1 MRNIR
6 TRLVEEKFEGL
17 VNALLSIIWLSFING
32 ENTIDS
38 SVCLIFKLLNLLLFF
53 MVRFFMCGLMRLLD
67 MYQSLHAT
75 QQSGKSGGKTLKKW
89 SCFSLWARI
98 MFLFTLYVT
107 CS

>member
-53 MVRFFMCGLMRLLD
+53 MVRFFMCGLIH
-67 MYQSLHAT
+67 YVTEENVNSQIPISH
-75 QQSGKSGGKTLKKW
+75 KHGKTL
-89 SCFSLWARI
+89 
-98 MFLFTLYVT
+98 
-107 CS
+107 